1 MTSID
6 DLFKKPTL
14 ASNKRKL
21 EVGKDANAA
30 FKATKLE
37 SIGDAKTDRHARVVD
52 EDGAKDVEAGPELP
66 PEEDGLADDEDG
78 RFFGGGV
85 TKDTADVLDFI
96 EEREID
102 NSVCQSHLPSDETD
116 GTIEAREN

>member
-6 DLFKKPTL
+6 ELFKKPTIP
-14 ASNKRKL
+14 SNKRKL
-21 EVGKDANAA
+21 EVSKDANAA
-30 FKATKLE
+30 YKATK
-37 SIGDAKTDRHARVVD
+37 IGTGGDVKTNGHTTVDD
-52 EDGAKDVEAGPELP
+52 EDGQGNTEAGPELP

-96 EEREID
+96 EERD
-102 NSVCQSHLPSDETD
+102 KDDAVRDLLNLSDTSND
-116 GTIEAREN
+116 GTET